1 MHSKLTA
8 TLRGLAGAA
17 FAASAWLSF
26 GATQPAQAA
35 SINVLWYTG
44 GAEASGPGT
53 YEANINALANPGVGD
68 PSSATWN
75 ITYWT
80 GGAMPS
86 GSFNALVVASPQGGW
101 TSYPNYSAL
110 DGASMTLGNRIMVTG
125 QDADWHFQN
134 TPGPA
139 SFDGPRGF
147 LRDAVNW
154 AAAGTGMGTI
164 FLGMDNAELQAVGAF
179 SSLAST
185 LGPDTGFATNSVN
198 IPGIYASFPINTDL
212 SSAGLSNWTTSAHD
226 GWNNPNLTDW
236 TGINTDS
243 ATCDPTKAGSCNFVT
258 LVSSATAGGEIV
270 GAPEPASLA
279 VLGMALAGLG
289 AVRRRR
295 RS

>member
-8 TLRGLAGAA
+8 TWRGLAGAA

-44 GAEASGPGT
+44 GTEASGPGT
-53 YEANINALANPGVGD
+53 YESAINALANPGSGD

-80 GGAMPS
+80 GGTMPS
-86 GSFNALVVASPQGGW
+86 GSYNALVVASPEGGW
-101 TSYPNYSAL
+101 STNPNYSAL

-125 QDADWHFQN
+125 QDADWHFIN
-134 TPGPA
+134 SPGPTN
-139 SFDGPRGF
+139 FDGPRGF

-154 AAAGTGMGTI
+154 AAGGTGMGTI
-164 FLGMDNAELQAVGAF
+164 FLGMSTSQIEAVSAF
-179 SSLAST
+179 NPLVGT
-185 LGPDTGFATNSVN
+185 LGADTGFATNSVN
-198 IPGIYASFPINTDL
+198 IPGIYSSFPINTDL
-212 SSAGLSNWTTSAHD
+212 SSAGLSNWITSAHD
-226 GWNNPNLTDW
+226 SWNNPNLTDW

-243 ATCDPTKAGSCNFVT
+243 TTCDPTSAGSCHFVT
-258 LVSSATAGGEIV
+258 LISSATAGGEIV
-270 GAPEPASLA
+270 GVPEPASLA

-295 RS
+295 RR